1 MSSSEYSEGDSL
13 SRSDESLSAEDDG
26 EDIMY
31 QLSVFWPYP
40 KGPDASLRKGPSLAN
55 LSKRTV
61 LCKGPN
67 PQNRRGPDPSLHNGP
82 DPKNHSGIKWRAD
95 CAGWKGPKADAMLL
109 LAKPKRRRRR
119 GAKHVATPSAAG
131 ERTDEEESDS
141 GRANCTPPV
150 RVHRKESEGTLAD

>member
-13 SRSDESLSAEDDG
+13 SRSDESFSTED

-55 LSKRTV
+55 LSKRPV
-61 LCKGPN
+61 LCRGPD
-67 PQNRRGPDPSLHNGP
+67 PQNRRGPDPSLRNGP

-95 CAGWKGPKADAMLL
+95 CVGWKGPKADAALP

-119 GAKHVATPSAAG
+119 AAKHVATPATG
-131 ERTDEEESDS
+131 DRTEDEESDG
-141 GRANCTPPV
+141 GRADHQPAA
-150 RVHRKESEGTLAD
+150 RLHRKESEV

>member
-1 MSSSEYSEGDSL
+1 MMSSSEYSEGDSL
-13 SRSDESLSAEDDG
+13 SRSDESLSTEEDG

-55 LSKRTV
+55 LSKRPV

-67 PQNRRGPDPSLHNGP
+67 PQNRRGPDPSLRNGP

-95 CAGWKGPKADAMLL
+95 CTGWKGPKADAMLV
-109 LAKPKRRRRR
+109 LAKPKKRRRR
-119 GAKHVATPSAAG
+119 GAKHAASSCTQ
-131 ERTDEEESDS
+131 ERTEDDESDG
-141 GRANCTPPV
+141 GRADHQSAV
-150 RVHRKESEGTLAD
+150 RIHRKESEV